1 MAGRVVALILVCAS
15 LTACSDT
22 ARTSVELEQTDAL
35 PIASRV
41 VTLAPNLT
49 ELVFAAGAG
58 QSLVG
63 ASAYSDYPP
72 EALDL
77 PLTGDAFMVD
87 HEQLALL
94 QPDLLLVWQ
103 SGTPAHVVDELRGMG
118 YRVESIRTRGLEDIA
133 AALLRIGEL
142 TGHGDAAATV
152 AKVYQSQLQAL
163 RDEFSGAEPLSV
175 FYQISSRPLYTVNGE
190 HYVSELIELC
200 GGRNVFV
207 GLSDLAPT
215 IDVEAVIDLDPEV
228 MLASTDA
235 GDDAFAEWSRWPHI
249 AANRYGNHFLLPAD
263 EVGRATPRVIVA
275 GEALCAA
282 LQTARERRALAKDS
296 Q

>member
-94 QPDLLLVWQ
+94 QSDLLLVWE
-103 SGTPAHVVDELRGMG
+103 SGTPAHVIDELRSIG
-118 YRVESIRTRGLEDIA
+118 YNVVAIKTRSLDDVADAI
-133 AALLRIGEL
+133 LTIGRL
-142 TGHGDAAATV
+142 TGHDDEAVAVAAQYRAD
-152 AKVYQSQLQAL
+152 LQIL
-163 RDEFSGAEPLSV
+163 RNNYAGLKPIRV
-175 FYQISSRPLYTVNGE
+175 FYQVAARPLYTINNE
-190 HYVSELIELC
+190 HYISELISAC
-200 GGRNVFV
+200 GGDNIFKD
-207 GLSDLAPT
+207 LSELAPT
-215 IDVEAVIDLDPEV
+215 IDVEAVVDRDPEV
-228 MLASTDA
+228 MFASTDA
-235 GDDAFAEWSRWPHI
+235 GDGAFVEWDRWPDI
-249 AANRYGNHFLLPAD
+249 AAIRLGNQYLLPAD
-263 EVGRATPRVIVA
+263 EIGRATTRVVIA
-275 GEALCAA
+275 ANAMCLA
-282 LQTARERRALAKDS
+282 LQQARANRDAESA

>member
-1 MAGRVVALILVCAS
+1 MAGRVFAPILVCAS

-22 ARTSVELEQTDAL
+22 ARTNVELEQTDSL
-35 PIASRV
+35 PIATRV

-63 ASAYSDYPP
+63 ASAYSNYPP
-72 EALDL
+72 DALDL
-77 PLTGDAFMVD
+77 PLIGDAFMVD

-103 SGTPAHVVDELRGMG
+103 SGTPVHVVDELRGMG

-133 AALLRIGEL
+133 AALLRIGDL

-163 RDEFSGAEPLSV
+163 RDEFSGTEPLSV

-200 GGRNVFV
+200 GGRNVFA

-249 AANRYGNHFLLPAD
+249 AANRYGNHFSLPAD

-282 LQTARERRALAKDS
+282 LQTARERKAQAEGS
-296 Q
+296 T